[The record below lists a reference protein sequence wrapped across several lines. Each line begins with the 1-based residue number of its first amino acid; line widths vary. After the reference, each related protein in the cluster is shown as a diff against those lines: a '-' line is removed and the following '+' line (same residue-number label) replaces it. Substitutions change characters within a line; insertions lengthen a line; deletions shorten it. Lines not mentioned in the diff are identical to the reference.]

1 MTTAIGI
8 VTRMGQDRSEA
19 KRLGREAIE
28 PGPAGNRPA
37 WLSIADF
44 LARQNL
50 VAVLSARAA
59 ACADGGKRSAADA
72 RAAACSLTVPHG
84 NHGENN

>member
-19 KRLGREAIE
+19 KRLGHEVIE
-28 PGPAGNRPA
+28 PGAEGNRQA

-50 VAVLSARAA
+50 VSVLSARAA

-72 RAAACSLTVPHG
+72 RAAACSLAVPDG